1 MKTVGTAELKAHLS
15 EMLQSVR
22 AGETIT
28 VLDRRQPIARIVPL
42 TDPSGELVIRPAR
55 GALYEV
61 PVPGPVEGGDDV
73 VEQLLAERED
83 RL

>member
-1 MKTVGTAELKAHLS
+1 MTVGDYEVA
-15 EMLQSVR
+15 MN
-22 AGETIT
+22 
-28 VLDRRQPIARIVPL
+28 RRRLIARIVPL

-55 GALYEV
+55 GALLEI
-61 PVPGPVEGGDDV
+61 PVPSPVGGSGDV